1 MLSTL
6 RRFADL
12 TLLEQATLLQFIALS
27 LSMKVALSV
36 MSVSR
41 LVFFLSR
48 TQASL
53 VRKLAV
59 LLPVHAEPQRLFFLT
74 DIATGISHG
83 KRRCLPR
90 SLLLFWLLRAAD
102 PSVSVC
108 IGVSKNLADLE
119 GHAWVEQDGVVLG
132 DTVSFI
138 DRYTPILRLPA

>member
-1 MLSTL
+1 MLRAL
-6 RRFADL
+6 RQVANL
-12 TLLEQATLLQFIALS
+12 TLIEQAILLQFIALS
-27 LSMKVALSV
+27 LCMKVALSV

-41 LVFFLSR
+41 LVSFLSR
-48 TQASL
+48 TQSSL
-53 VRKLAV
+53 VRNLAV
-59 LLPVHAEPQRLFFLT
+59 SLPMHSKPQRLFFLT

-83 KRRCLPR
+83 KRRCLAR
-90 SLLLFWLLRAAD
+90 SLLLFWLLRADD

-108 IGVSKNLADLE
+108 IGVSKNLAALE